1 MTKKYYYDCPIKALY
16 MMREFGV
23 NFSEA
28 HGTNHA
34 DKFFQINESE
44 LCDFATGVIEDF
56 RGIEQI
62 YVKPESEHI
71 FEPKEDDI
79 GLYSKPFLR
88 KLINFNALRFDGEN
102 WIYLNQNEDNAGFYD
117 QVDLNS
123 SRVDII
129 DRDGKHFFN
138 PKEEN

>member
-1 MTKKYYYDCPIKALY
+1 MKKKYYYDCPIKALY
-16 MMREFGV
+16 MMKEFGV

-28 HGTNHA
+28 HGANHA

-62 YVKPESEHI
+62 YVAPESEHI
-71 FEPKEDDI
+71 FEPKKGDEGRWTRLVGAHYANYNGEQWVSAGI
-79 GLYSKPFLR
+79 EE
-88 KLINFNALRFDGEN
+88 KLPE
-102 WIYLNQNEDNAGFYD
+102 
-117 QVDLNS
+117 
-123 SRVDII
+123 II
-129 DRDGKHFFN
+129 MRNGKHFFN